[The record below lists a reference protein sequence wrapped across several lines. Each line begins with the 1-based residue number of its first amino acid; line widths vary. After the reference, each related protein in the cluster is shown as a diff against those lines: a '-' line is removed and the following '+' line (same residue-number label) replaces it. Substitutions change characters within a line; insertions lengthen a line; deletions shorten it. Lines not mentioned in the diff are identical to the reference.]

1 MELATNLSIFS
12 SLSPVDSSIYVKG
25 EACFMFDVNF
35 NSTRFLYVTHILTSI
50 INSLLSVTAI
60 AGNAAVIFTVWK
72 NPSLQSPSNVF
83 ICCLAGSD
91 LMVGLLAQPCFIL
104 HKIGEIFHRLEMY
117 CVTRMLL
124 EFVAHITTGGSV
136 FTMAAAGLD
145 TWLALYLHLRYNEI
159 VTVRRVL
166 FVIACFWIFL
176 IALAVLRVFLIRPNV
191 YNTIL
196 ITLLS
201 LCLLS
206 TYFACVKVLKC
217 VRQHERRIHAT
228 GVSLGQTEGKGGRL
242 MSLLQCKKST
252 ISMFLI
258 VGIFTVC
265 FLPLLCVSFVHQI
278 SGYTVN
284 VKIAY
289 AFVSTLAFMN
299 SSVNPLVYCW
309 RMKTLRNAVKTTVKD
324 RLCKRL
330 LKNSSSRKKPE
341 PLY

>member
-1 MELATNLSIFS
+1 
-12 SLSPVDSSIYVKG
+12 
-25 EACFMFDVNF
+25 MFDVNF

-60 AGNAAVIFTVWK
+60 AWNATVIFTVWK

-117 CVTRMLL
+117 CITRMLL

-145 TWLALYLHLRYNEI
+145 TWLAIYLHLRYNAI

-166 FVIACFWIFL
+166 FIIACFWIFL

-206 TYFACVKVLKC
+206 TYFACVKVFKC

-228 GVSLGQTEGKGGRL
+228 GVSLGQTEGRGGRL

-252 ISMFLI
+252 ISIFLI

-299 SSVNPLVYCW
+299 SSINPLVYCW
-309 RMKTLRNAVKTTVKD
+309 RMKTFRKAVKTTVKD

-330 LKNSSSRKKPE
+330 LKNRSLRKKPE